1 MRHVLVALVLAF
13 PALCPAAI
21 QMKPVEY
28 KDGDTVL
35 EGFLIH
41 DDAKVTQAKPAPG
54 VLVIHQWLGITDH
67 EKARARMLAE
77 LGYVAFVADIYG
89 KGDRPKDRSEAPK
102 WAGKYKGDRK
112 LFRKRLTLAFDEL
125 RKQPGVDKAR
135 IGAIGFCFGGT
146 GVLELGRSGADVAG
160 VVSFHGGLDSPSPA
174 DGKNIKAKVL
184 VLHGA
189 ADPFVPEPD
198 IAAFRKELDEAKVD
212 WQMVWYSG
220 AVHAFTQKEAGN
232 DASKG
237 AAYQEHADKRSWTA
251 MRNFF
256 DEAFAARN

>member
-1 MRHVLVALVLAF
+1 MRHVLTALVLAL
-13 PALCPAAI
+13 PTLCHAAV

-28 KDGDTVL
+28 KDGDVVL
-35 EGFLIH
+35 EGFLVH
-41 DDAKVTQAKPAPG
+41 DDKATAQAKPG

-112 LFRKRLTLAFDEL
+112 LFRKRLGLALDEL

-146 GVLELGRSGADVAG
+146 GVIELGRSGADVAG
-160 VVSFHGGLDSPSPA
+160 VVSFHGGLDSPTPA
-174 DGKNIKAKVL
+174 DGKNIKSKVL
-184 VLHGA
+184 ILHGA

-198 IAAFRKELDEAKVD
+198 IAAFRKELDDAKVD
-212 WQMVWYSG
+212 WEMVSYSG

-232 DASKG
+232 DPSRG
-237 AAYQEHADKRSWTA
+237 AAYEERADKRSWIA

-256 DEAFAARN
+256 EEVFGARK